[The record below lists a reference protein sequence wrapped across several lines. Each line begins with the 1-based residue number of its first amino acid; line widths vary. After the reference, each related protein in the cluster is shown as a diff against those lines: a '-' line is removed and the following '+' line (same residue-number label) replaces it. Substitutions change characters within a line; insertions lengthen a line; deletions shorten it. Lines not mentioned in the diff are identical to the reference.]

1 LLKVSLLI
9 QTLVYEF
16 SVIPGKLAVAS
27 LTRNPG
33 DSESTSTSFSQE
45 LEARQE
51 TLLRLYGSSGRH
63 IVRKGHPLP
72 SFASRLASSTPPMS

>member
-1 LLKVSLLI
+1 VIVDVDNGRRHDFSRSLLKVSLLI

-33 DSESTSTSFSQE
+33 DSE
-45 LEARQE
+45 
-51 TLLRLYGSSGRH
+51 
-63 IVRKGHPLP
+63 
-72 SFASRLASSTPPMS
+72 